1 VRRKLIGRDFNPEGE
16 QNMLR
21 AVIFDMDGVIVDS
34 HPIHKK
40 TWRTFLALLGKEI
53 SEEDLNFIMEGR
65 KREEILR
72 HFLGELSE
80 EQMQIFGR
88 QKEQLFRRESASLQP
103 IEGLREFL
111 RELDQAEIML
121 AVASSGSSGRV
132 NDILVSLDLQ
142 NYFKAIVTG
151 DQVTNGKPDPAIFL
165 MASDRLGV
173 LPAETLVFEDSVS
186 GVKAAKAAGMTCFGV
201 ANNGIIPTLLEA
213 GADHIIPDF
222 SGVSIDVMRD
232 LFE

>member
-1 VRRKLIGRDFNPEGE
+1 
-16 QNMLR
+16 MLR

-40 TWRTFLALLGKEI
+40 TWRKFLELLGKEI

-72 HFLGELSE
+72 QFLGALSD
-80 EQMQIFGR
+80 EQVRVFGR
-88 QKEQLFRRESASLQP
+88 QKEQLFRQESAAMQP
-103 IEGLREFL
+103 IKGLREFL
-111 RELDQAEIML
+111 RELDDSEIKL

-132 NDILVSLDLQ
+132 NNILVSLDLRH
-142 NYFKAIVTG
+142 YFEAIVTG
-151 DQVTNGKPDPAIFL
+151 DQVTNGKPDPAIFQV
-165 MASDRLGV
+165 ASDRLCV
-173 LPAETLVFEDSVS
+173 SPAETLVFEDSVS
-186 GVKAAKAAGMTCFGV
+186 GVKAAKTAGMKCVGV
-201 ANNGIIPTLLEA
+201 ATNGVIPTLLEV

-222 SGVSIDVMRD
+222 SDISFDLMRR

>member
-1 VRRKLIGRDFNPEGE
+1 
-16 QNMLR
+16 MLR

-40 TWRTFLALLGKEI
+40 TWRTFLASLGKEI

-72 HFLGELSE
+72 HFLGDLSQ
-80 EQMQIFGR
+80 EQMQVFGR
-88 QKEQLFRRESASLQP
+88 QKEQLFRRQSASLEP

-111 RELDQAEIML
+111 SELEHAEIKL

-132 NDILVSLDLQ
+132 NDILVSLDLL
-142 NYFKAIVTG
+142 NYFEAVITG

-165 MASDRLGV
+165 MAVDRLGV

-186 GVKAAKAAGMTCFGV
+186 GVKAAKAAGMMCFGV
-201 ANNGIIPTLLEA
+201 AINGIIPKLLEA

-222 SGVSIDVMRD
+222 SCVSINVMRACLSD
-232 LFE
+232 CSPTGRRDVSPWG